1 MAWFDTYPLDT
12 SINFAGQWSNYPYF
26 GDGLVIAND
35 GETGFF
41 VLQVDPL
48 LATSASG
55 DVPTGSDVR
64 LSEPRPNPT
73 SDGARLTLRV
83 DVAQTVRAELF
94 DVAGR
99 RVASVY
105 DGAASPGAEVTLS
118 VSGTGLPAGVYV
130 VRVVGET
137 FQASRRLVLTR

>member
-1 MAWFDTYPLDT
+1 MT
-12 SINFAGQWSNYPYF
+12 
-26 GDGLVIAND
+26 IAHEEPD
-35 GETGFF
+35 SETGAGASQPS
-41 VLQVDPL
+41 LTLPPP
-48 LATSASG
+48 ATPAIAIASG